1 MLKKEQ
7 KKDKL
12 ALFRTTFSILKKTM
26 SAISSAIS
34 IIITVFLVFA
44 FIGFFSLFLPPF
56 EQKTGNIEIIPIEG
70 IIASS
75 SDNSLLGEKI
85 AQADKLI
92 KELKE
97 ANKNPQ
103 IKAIILEINSPGG
116 APVASYELASA
127 IKKINKTTIA
137 VIREVGASGAF
148 WAATAA
154 NKIYANQM
162 SLTGSI
168 GVLASHLEFAG
179 IMQKYNVTYRRLVAG
194 KYKDAGTP
202 YKQMTT
208 DEQAI
213 YQKILDKLHE
223 QFINA
228 VAQNRKMSFE
238 QVRAVADGFIILGS
252 EAKEKG
258 LIDEIGGIDE
268 AVTYLEQKLNI
279 TAQTFEY
286 KEKAGIKELL
296 AGVLD
301 KQSFWFGQGFA
312 KALFLQTKPNIAV

>member
-26 SAISSAIS
+26 SAISS
-34 IIITVFLVFA
+34 
-44 FIGFFSLFLPPF
+44 
-56 EQKTGNIEIIPIEG
+56 
-70 IIASS
+70 
-75 SDNSLLGEKI
+75 
-85 AQADKLI
+85 
-92 KELKE
+92 
-97 ANKNPQ
+97 
-103 IKAIILEINSPGG
+103 EINSPGG

-179 IMQKYNVTYRRLVAG
+179 IMQKYNVTYRGLVAG

-238 QVRAVADGFIILGS
+238 QVRAVRS
-252 EAKEKG
+252 EEH
-258 LIDEIGGIDE
+258 
-268 AVTYLEQKLNI
+268 TS
-279 TAQTFEY
+279 
-286 KEKAGIKELL
+286 EL
-296 AGVLD
+296 
-301 KQSFWFGQGFA
+301 QSQFHL
-312 KALFLQTKPNIAV
+312 LF